1 MNKVVIIG
9 RLTKDPELKYTPG
22 NGTAVTQITVAVER
36 RFKKDGQQEA
46 DFIPVVI
53 WGKAAESTAQYTEK
67 GRLIGISG
75 RIQTRSYEAKDG
87 GKRYVTEL
95 VAEEVKFLEF
105 AKKST
110 DASYTSGEEYGAPYE
125 DMTPIDDGDI
135 PF

>member
-36 RFKKDGQQEA
+36 RFKRDGQQEA

-53 WGKAAESTAQYTEK
+53 WGKAAEATAQHTEK

-87 GKRYVTEL
+87 GRRYVTEL
-95 VAEEVKFLEF
+95 AAEEVKFLEF
-105 AKKST
+105 AKKTS
-110 DASYTSGEEYGAPYE
+110 DSSYTSGEEYGASYE
-125 DMTPIDDGDI
+125 DMTPIEDSDI

>member
-22 NGTAVTQITVAVER
+22 NGTAVTQITVAVDR
-36 RFKKDGQQEA
+36 RFQKDGQKEA
-46 DFIPVVI
+46 DFIPVII
-53 WGKAAESTAQYTEK
+53 WGKAAENTAQYTEK

-105 AKKST
+105 VKKTADS
-110 DASYTSGEEYGAPYE
+110 SYTSGEEYGASYD